1 MAEKQGGISASF
13 YLQLGIIVSIVCS
26 SIVGFTYLGSL
37 IEDKIDEKV
46 APLIA
51 KIEALEDRIDE
62 HDQLLAVN
70 TDRVSATMTSMNIFI
85 EYYNK
90 VYHKEFLRPMD
101 ITERSIATI
110 QPKKRRR

>member
-1 MAEKQGGISASF
+1 MAEKGGISASF
-13 YLQLGIIVSIVCS
+13 YLQIGMIVSIVCS
-26 SIVGFTYLGSL
+26 SIIGFSYLGTL

-51 KIEALEDRIDE
+51 KIEVLEERVDNNE
-62 HDQLLAVN
+62 QLMAVN
-70 TDRVSATMTSMNIFI
+70 TDRISATMTSLDIFI

-90 VYHKEFLRPMD
+90 VYRKEFLRPID